1 VILGLAQTAMPSYRR
16 KRKAF
21 LMTKATISSNGEIA
35 IPKPIRDRLN
45 LQPGTEVAIDV
56 QGEQVVMKRLVSEF
70 PDWHTMRGM
79 FRGSGNLLNDLAKE
93 RASELARDDAR
104 LKSL

>member
-1 VILGLAQTAMPSYRR
+1 
-16 KRKAF
+16 
-21 LMTKATISSNGEIA
+21 MTKATISSNGQIA

-45 LQPGTEVAIDV
+45 LKPGTEVALDV
-56 QGEQVVMKRLVSEF
+56 QGEQVIMKRVVSEF

-79 FRGSGNLLNDLAKE
+79 FRDAGNLLDDISKE

-104 LKSL
+104 LQNL